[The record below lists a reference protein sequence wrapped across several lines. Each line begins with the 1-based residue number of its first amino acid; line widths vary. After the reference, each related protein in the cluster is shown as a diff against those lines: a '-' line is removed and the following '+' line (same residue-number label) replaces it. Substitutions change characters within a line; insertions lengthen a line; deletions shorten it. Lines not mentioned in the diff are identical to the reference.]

1 MPLVHPAI
9 LGLTTASATRET
21 DHPWQ
26 TGPAPATARPRRDW
40 TAPGDP
46 SADLLPA
53 GLLPA
58 GLGAAVLRDDDT
70 PLGHAALGDLA
81 GRLAAA
87 SWLWRP
93 IVRHD
98 PQRRWYTRLLLT
110 GAVEV
115 WLIGWAPG
123 QHTAVHDH
131 GGALGA
137 LAVADGAV
145 EEDIHD
151 LRRESWHRRETHR
164 YTRGQVVRFGAD
176 HVHQIVNRGDV
187 AATTVH
193 AYSPPELPLRY
204 EPAGSTRIPTSALL
218 QPAVA
223 AVAAAAVAP

>member
-1 MPLVHPAI
+1 VPLVHPAI
-9 LGLTTASATRET
+9 LGLTPSTAQ
-21 DHPWQ
+21 HPAEASR
-26 TGPAPATARPRRDW
+26 PARSRPAARPRSDRHAEPL
-40 TAPGDP
+40 TGV
-46 SADLLPA
+46 LPA

-58 GLGAAVLRDDDT
+58 PLADALLRDDDE
-70 PLGHAALGDLA
+70 PLDLATLATLA

-98 PQRRWYTRLLLT
+98 LRRRWYTRLLLT

-123 QHTAVHDH
+123 QHTEVHDH

-145 EEDIHD
+145 EEDVHH
-151 LRRESWHRRETHR
+151 LRRGSWRGREVRRHSS
-164 YTRGQVVRFGAD
+164 GQVARFDAD
-176 HVHQIVNRGDV
+176 HVHRIINRDAV
-187 AATTVH
+187 PATTVH

-204 EPAGSTRIPTSALL
+204 EPTDDAAWIPAAGGLAPAGG
-218 QPAVA
+218 PAVA
-223 AVAAAAVAP
+223 ATVLAP